1 MKTRT
6 RILIVEDESLVADDL
21 EQRLSRLG
29 YEPVGIVDTGEQ
41 AVAKGVELRPDL
53 VLMDIR
59 LKGRMDGIEAAGQLR
74 VPHRV
79 PVVFLTS
86 HSDQGTLERA
96 GMSEPF
102 GYLTKPFQERDLHA
116 TIEMAIYRHHAEE
129 RLHQLERWL
138 ASTLRSIGDAVI
150 ATSKNGRITYLNP
163 AAETLTG
170 WTMSEA
176 TGQPWERVFRIATFS
191 TGAPITDLVQRAQ
204 DEGIVINLEETV
216 VLTTQAGCSLPV
228 DDSVAPIRDDAGIV
242 IGCVIVFRDAT
253 ARREMELVIKNH
265 NQQLEKL
272 QAAKREI

>member
-1 MKTRT
+1 MKTRA

-21 EQRLSRLG
+21 EQRLSKLG
-29 YEPVGIVDTGEQ
+29 YDPVGIVDTGEE
-41 AVAKGVELRPDL
+41 AVARGVELRPDL

-59 LKGRMDGIEAAGQLR
+59 LKGRMDGVEAAGLLR
-74 VPHRV
+74 APHRI
-79 PVVFLTS
+79 PVVFLSS
-86 HSDQGTLERA
+86 HSDRGTLERA

-150 ATSKNGRITYLNP
+150 ATNKDGRITYLNP
-163 AAETLTG
+163 AAEMLTG

-176 TGQPWERVFRIATFS
+176 TGQPWARVFRIATFS
-191 TGAPITDLVQRAQ
+191 TGSPITDLVQRAQ
-204 DEGIVINLEETV
+204 DEGIVINLEKTV

-228 DDSVAPIRDDAGIV
+228 DDSVAPIRDDAGSV

-272 QAAKREI
+272 QAA